1 MANEK
6 TNVAIIGMGK
16 GGAALLEMLEGDE
29 VVKVVGVA
37 ETNPDAP
44 GLVIAKRIGIPIH
57 TDWKPLLKYEGLN
70 DIIDVTGNPK
80 IYEAL
85 LKEKPANVD
94 IMGGLAAKMMWLLIE
109 ERKKAEEDFKKQVAF
124 TNTVIEA
131 ITNPFYVIDANT
143 YKVVL
148 ANKAANL
155 GQLQNATCY
164 ALTHHR
170 DRPCTGDHVC
180 PLEEVKRTK
189 SSVIV
194 EHIHSDKDG
203 NERLFEVRGY
213 PIFDDDGNVVQ
224 MIEYSQDI
232 TERKK
237 AEEELKAVNQ
247 ELESFTYTASHDL
260 KEPLRSLETFSQF
273 LVEDYADKLD
283 DEGKDYLKRIG
294 AGAARMR
301 NLIDD
306 LLALSRISRIKN
318 PYESVDSETLVK
330 DALKRL
336 KASLEEKSTKVTV
349 DDELPHIHCD
359 TTKMKEVFYNLIMN
373 AMKYNDKPDPSI
385 EIGTKDK
392 TTFFVKDNGKG
403 IDKQYQDLIF
413 QPFKRGP
420 GAKESS
426 AGSGVGLA
434 LVKKI
439 IEEHKGRIWVESEP
453 GRGSTFYFTLPQ
465 HKEG

>member
-6 TNVAIIGMGK
+6 TNVAVIGMGK

-44 GLVIAKRIGIPIH
+44 GLVIAKRMGIPIH

-94 IMGGLAAKMMWLLIE
+94 IMGGPAAKMMWLLIE
-109 ERKKAEEDFKKQVAF
+109 ERKEAEEKLEEQSRFSDNLFESVANGLVLLNLKKKIIKINRAALKMLGLKREEVLGKICHKIFCPAEEGKRPILDLGESLNMSDRIAIHKDGRRIPILKTVAR
-124 TNTVIEA
+124 IEFGGEGYLLESFVD
-131 ITNPFYVIDANT
+131 ITN
-143 YKVVL
+143 
-148 ANKAANL
+148 
-155 GQLQNATCY
+155 
-164 ALTHHR
+164 
-170 DRPCTGDHVC
+170 
-180 PLEEVKRTK
+180 
-189 SSVIV
+189 
-194 EHIHSDKDG
+194 
-203 NERLFEVRGY
+203 
-213 PIFDDDGNVVQ
+213 
-224 MIEYSQDI
+224 
-232 TERKK
+232 RKE

-294 AGAARMR
+294 AGSARMR

-359 TTKMKEVFYNLIMN
+359 TTKMKEVFYNLITN

-420 GAKESS
+420 NAKESS
-426 AGSGVGLA
+426 GGSGVGLA